1 MSNQQEVAIIGIGLH
16 PFGRH
21 ELTAAQQGAF
31 AVRAALKDAGI
42 HWGQVQF
49 AAGGSQDGGNAD
61 ALVNYLGLSGLPFVN
76 VKNGCATGGSA
87 LGMAQSAIASGSAD
101 IAVAVGFDKH
111 PRGAFS
117 LKPEEWGL
125 PHWYGE
131 TGLMLT
137 TQFFALRIQ
146 RYLHDH
152 GLDPSVLAAVAARG
166 YRNGANNSQAWRRTA
181 LSEEQIAA
189 ASMLNP
195 PLTQYMFCSPSE
207 GAAAVVLASAKKVRE
222 LGARPVWIKAI
233 SLATRQHGT
242 FEVFTT
248 RLPAELST
256 STTVAASRAAYEKA
270 GVGPSDVQVA
280 QVLDTDAGS
289 ELIQIAENGFCEH
302 GEQDRLMRSGA
313 TELGG
318 RIPINTDG
326 GCMANGEPIGA
337 SGLRQVHEVCLQL
350 RGDAGSRQVPEG
362 PKLGYTQVY
371 GAPGVS
377 AVTILQV

>member
-1 MSNQQEVAIIGIGLH
+1 MSQDSSVAIIGIGLH

-21 ELTAAQQGAF
+21 EASAAEQGAF
-31 AVRAALKDAGI
+31 AVRQALADASLS
-42 HWGQVQF
+42 WSDVQF
-49 AAGGSQDGGNAD
+49 AAGGSLDGGNAD
-61 ALVNYLGLSGLPFVN
+61 ALVNHLGLSGIPFVN
-76 VKNGCATGGSA
+76 VRNGCATGGSA
-87 LGMAQSAIASGSAD
+87 LAMARSAIASGEAD

-117 LKPEEWGL
+117 LRPEEWGL
-125 PHWYGE
+125 PTWYGA

-152 GLDPSVLAAVAARG
+152 AMDPSVLGAVAARG
-166 YRNGANNSQAWRRTA
+166 YRNGAGNPSAWRRKAMT
-181 LSEEQIAA
+181 EQEIVQ
-189 ASMLNP
+189 SPSLNP

-222 LGARPVWIKAI
+222 LGAKPVWIKAV
-233 SLATRQHGT
+233 SLATRRPGT

-248 RLPAELST
+248 RLPASLSP
-256 STTVAASRAAYEKA
+256 SAVVMASSAAYEKA
-270 GVGPSDVQVA
+270 GVGPQDIEVA

-289 ELIQIAENGFCEH
+289 ELIQLAENGFCKH
-302 GEQDRLMRSGA
+302 GEQEAFIRSGA
-313 TELGG
+313 TEISG
-318 RIPINTDG
+318 RLPINTDG

-350 RGDAGSRQVPEG
+350 RGEAGQRQISG
-362 PKLGYTQVY
+362 KHRLGYTQVY